1 MSFAVAT
8 FNVENLGRETGDEAA
23 LPARLAAL
31 RPVLARL
38 RADVLCLQEVNAP
51 RTGRKGARAFRSLDR
66 LLEGTDYARFHRI
79 SSRRPG
85 SDEPADV
92 HNLVILS
99 RFPVEASG
107 QLHHDLVP
115 AWDWLPPGEAAPVRA
130 LFDRPILHARLR
142 GPAGPLH
149 VLNLHLRAPRAA
161 HLPADKAQGRW
172 TSSAGWAKGFFL
184 AAQLRQAQAL
194 EARLFI
200 EGIFDSEPE
209 ARLLVCGDLNADS
222 FETPTR
228 LLCGAPEDGAPG
240 GDRAFAG
247 RWLERL
253 DARVEAGS
261 RHSVIHDGRR
271 VLLDH
276 LLASPA
282 LARACA
288 GVEILNEGL
297 ADEARAQAA
306 VAGSLH
312 APAVAR
318 FT

>member
-8 FNVENLGRETGDEAA
+8 FNVENLGGGGAGAATLEARIAA
-23 LPARLAAL
+23 LAPI
-31 RPVLARL
+31 LARL
-38 RADVLCLQEVNAP
+38 KADVLCLQEVNAP
-51 RTGRKGARAFRSLDR
+51 RDASGARGFSPLNR
-66 LLEGTDYARFHRI
+66 LLAGADYAGFHRVA
-79 SSRRPG
+79 SLRPG

-107 QLHHDLVP
+107 QIHHDFVP
-115 AWDWLPPGEAAPVRA
+115 AWDWTPPGEAAPVRA
-130 LFDRPILHARLR
+130 TFDRPILHARLR
-142 GPAGPLH
+142 TPEGPLH

-161 HLPADKAQGRW
+161 HLPADKTQGRW
-172 TSSAGWAKGFFL
+172 LTSAGWAKGFFL

-194 EARLFI
+194 EARLHV
-200 EGIFDSEPE
+200 ESLFDADPQ
-209 ARLLVCGDLNADS
+209 ARILVCGDFNAES

-228 LLCGAPEDGAPG
+228 LICGAPEDAAPSA
-240 GDRAFAG
+240 DDAFAE

-253 DARVEAGS
+253 EARVEPAR

-271 VLLDH
+271 ILLDH

-282 LARACA
+282 LARACS
-288 GVEILNEGL
+288 GVEIFNEGL
-297 ADEARAQAA
+297 ADEAHAQGEI
-306 VAGSLH
+306 AGSLH
-312 APAVAR
+312 APVVAR